1 MKTGP
6 KFLYF
11 EQSYHRDLQ
20 KEKPQGRNTKVREG
34 GQEGE
39 ERRGRK
45 TVGEK
50 RGEGVCFFFFNL
62 WGKLFIKH
70 ASSSILILSQSR
82 DDVSLASAGQWLS
95 TDSSTKRLL
104 F

>member
-45 TVGEK
+45 RVGEK
-50 RGEGVCFFFFNL
+50 RGEGVCFFFNL
-62 WGKLFIKH
+62 WGKLSYQACFIIH
-70 ASSSILILSQSR
+70 S
-82 DDVSLASAGQWLS
+82 DFEPV
-95 TDSSTKRLL
+95 KR
-104 F
+104 